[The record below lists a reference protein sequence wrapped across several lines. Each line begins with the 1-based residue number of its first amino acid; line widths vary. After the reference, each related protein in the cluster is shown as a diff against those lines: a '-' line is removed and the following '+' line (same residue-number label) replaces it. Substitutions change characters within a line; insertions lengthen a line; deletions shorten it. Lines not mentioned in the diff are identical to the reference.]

1 MSTLDV
7 VAEILRVGGRRQMTA
22 LDPSNFEV
30 ISQDVHGD
38 PVSCSFCTR
47 RVPIVVVLPLTRRPA
62 LDDRITES
70 EDEQLWLGL
79 CAYCVLGMARALA
92 RNSNQSSNEAP

>member
-1 MSTLDV
+1 
-7 VAEILRVGGRRQMTA
+7 MTA

-47 RVPIVVVLPLTRRPA
+47 RVPIVVVLPLTRSE
-62 LDDRITES
+62 LDQHIQSDS
-70 EDEQLWLGL
+70 EQLWLGL